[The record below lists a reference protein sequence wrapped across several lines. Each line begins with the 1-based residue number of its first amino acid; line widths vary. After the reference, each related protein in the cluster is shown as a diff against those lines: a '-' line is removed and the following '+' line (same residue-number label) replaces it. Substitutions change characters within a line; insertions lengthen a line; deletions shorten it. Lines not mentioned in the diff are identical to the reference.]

1 MSDTPKKK
9 APAKSTPAK
18 KQAQKKTAP
27 AKGTGKP
34 GRPKKVVAQEP
45 QVIAKDV
52 EEFLDELERVVTEDV
67 KSAVNEVVIHA
78 DNIKKSSLRK
88 RMLKW
93 FK

>member
-9 APAKSTPAK
+9 TPAK

-34 GRPKKVVAQEP
+34 GRPKKAVAQEP

-52 EEFLDELERVVTEDV
+52 EEFLDELERVVAEEPATQG
-67 KSAVNEVVIHA
+67 NEVVIHA
-78 DNIKKSSLRK
+78 TDVKKPSLRK
-88 RMLKW
+88 RMMKW